1 MSTWDQEIFSA
12 EANAD
17 FLDELSQL
25 EPEEILEAVSDAVLL
40 AAGGS
45 SASDD
50 EILNGQAAATIAAI
64 WAGAPFSAGEIAES
78 YPFIRSNSGE
88 ISEQLAESAVSVLE
102 KASADADADSD
113 TDIDQFIEALS

>member
-17 FLDELSQL
+17 FLDELAQL

-40 AAGGS
+40 AAGGN
-45 SASDD
+45 SASEE

-78 YPFIRSNSGE
+78 YPFIRSNPGE
-88 ISEQLAESAVSVLE
+88 VSEQLNESAVTVLE
-102 KASADADADSD
+102 KVSADADADSD

>member
-17 FLDELSQL
+17 FLDELAQL

-40 AAGGS
+40 AAGGN
-45 SASDD
+45 SASEE

-78 YPFIRSNSGE
+78 YPFIRSNPGE
-88 ISEQLAESAVSVLE
+88 VSEQLNESAVTVLE
-102 KASADADADSD
+102 KVSADADACLLYTSD
-113 TDIDQFIEALS
+113 AADE

>member
-1 MSTWDQEIFSA
+1 MSTWDQEIFA
-12 EANAD
+12 AGANAD
-17 FLDELSQL
+17 FLDELAQL
-25 EPEEILEAVSDAVLL
+25 EPEEIFEVVSDAVLL

-50 EILNGQAAATIAAI
+50 EILNGQAAATITAI

-78 YPFIRSNSGE
+78 YPFIRSNPGE

-102 KASADADADSD
+102 RASADADADSD

>member
-78 YPFIRSNSGE
+78 YPFIRSNPGE